1 MALFGKQ
8 RIGIDLG
15 TANTLIYI
23 ENKGIALREP
33 SIVARKK
40 DTKEVVAFGREA
52 EQLVGRTSENFEM
65 IRPLRDGVIAD
76 FSLTKLML
84 ANFIK
89 QAIHRT
95 VSKPDVVICVPSNI
109 SKVERRAVIDAVK
122 DLGIRK
128 AMIVDEPYA
137 AAIGAG
143 LNIYEPR
150 GKMIVDIGSGT
161 TDIAVISYGEIVKGK
176 AIVYAGHK
184 MNELIMDCVREDYQ
198 LAIGYQVADEIKMK
212 IGNALYTT
220 HDEQDKLLIKGRNIA
235 TGMPDEKVVR
245 AHRVA
250 QALDEV
256 IQPIMTAIKQVFEET
271 PPELAVDVL
280 DFGIILTGGGSLLKR
295 LAERMQK
302 ELNIPVH
309 LVDKPLDSVV
319 VGAGKLLKEM
329 ERQSQQVERQAR

>member
-1 MALFGKQ
+1 MALFGKE

-40 DTKEVVAFGREA
+40 GTKEVVAFGREA
-52 EQLVGRTSENFEM
+52 EQLVGRTSENFEI

-76 FSLTKLML
+76 FALTKLML
-84 ANFIK
+84 AYFIK
-89 QAIHRT
+89 KAIHRT

-109 SKVERRAVIDAVK
+109 SKVERRAVIDAIK

-137 AAIGAG
+137 AAIGVG

-184 MNELIMDCVREDYQ
+184 MNELIMDTVREDYQ
-198 LAIGYQVADEIKMK
+198 LAIGYQVADEIKCK

-220 HDEQDKLLIKGRNIA
+220 HDEQDKMLVKGRNIV
-235 TGMPDEKVVR
+235 TGMPDETVIR
-245 AHRVA
+245 AQRISQV
-250 QALDEV
+250 LDEV
-256 IQPIMTAIKQVFEET
+256 ICPIITAIKQVFEET
-271 PPELAVDVL
+271 PPELAVDIL

-295 LAERMQK
+295 LDERLYK
-302 ELNIPVH
+302 ELSIPVN

-319 VGAGKLLKEM
+319 SGAGKLLKEM